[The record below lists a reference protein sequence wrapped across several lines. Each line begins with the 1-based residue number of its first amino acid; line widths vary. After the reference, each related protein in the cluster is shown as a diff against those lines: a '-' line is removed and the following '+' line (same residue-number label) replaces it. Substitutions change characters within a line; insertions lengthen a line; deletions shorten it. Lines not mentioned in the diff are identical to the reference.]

1 MAWCP
6 KCKEEYREG
15 ITVCAECGTELV
27 DSLPEEGQEQEKTMD
42 SEEEKQEETDV
53 SREDTDVSQEE
64 TEDSQESDSVETD
77 SDEEYDWDA
86 EDEVQEEDVSEQ
98 EEDTESESSEEESQT
113 GFVSNTMYAKKSDEY
128 KDLKF
133 SGFTFIFFGVLGI
146 VYLVLCKLEIIGLTY
161 TLPIF
166 IVLVLM
172 FVVFIGVGVH
182 SLIRSGRVKAL
193 IGDEDELTK
202 KVEEAMA
209 SIMTQELID
218 SLYVEDATEEEN
230 FLALSEEVKG
240 RIAEQF
246 GTKDLTEAYI
256 DQLIDEY
263 YSEHYE
269 K

>member
-15 ITVCAECGTELV
+15 IQVCADCGIDLVESLTE
-27 DSLPEEGQEQEKTMD
+27 QEQEAAVD
-42 SEEEKQEETDV
+42 SEEEKQEEI
-53 SREDTDVSQEE
+53 
-64 TEDSQESDSVETD
+64 D

-86 EDEVQEEDVSEQ
+86 EDEVREEDVQEQ
-98 EEDTESESSEEESQT
+98 IDETNPEPSEEESET
-113 GFVSNTMYAKKSDEY
+113 GFVSNAMYAKKSDEY

-133 SGFTFIFFGVLGI
+133 SGFTFIFFGLLGI
-146 VYLVLCKLEIIGLTY
+146 LYLVLCKLEVIGLTY
-161 TLPIF
+161 SMPVF

-182 SLIRSGRVKAL
+182 SLIRSSKVKAL
-193 IGDEDELTK
+193 IGDEEALTK
-202 KVEEAMA
+202 RVEDAMA

-218 SLYVEDATEEEN
+218 SVFVEDATEEEN
-230 FLALSEEVKG
+230 FLTLSEEVKG
-240 RIAEQF
+240 RIAEEF
-246 GTKDLTEAYI
+246 GTKGLTEAYI

>member
-15 ITVCAECGTELV
+15 IKICADCGTELV
-27 DSLPEEGQEQEKTMD
+27 ESLTEPEQEAAVN
-42 SEEEKQEETDV
+42 SEEEKQEEV
-53 SREDTDVSQEE
+53 SVSDED
-64 TEDSQESDSVETD
+64 TEDSAVETN

-86 EDEVQEEDVSEQ
+86 EDETPEED
-98 EEDTESESSEEESQT
+98 ESELEEETGAESSGEETET
-113 GFVSNTMYAKKSDEY
+113 GFASNTMYAKKSDEY

-133 SGFTFIFFGVLGI
+133 SGITFIFFGLLGI
-146 VYLVLCKLEIIGLTY
+146 VYLVLCKLEIIALTY
-161 TLPIF
+161 SVPIF

-172 FVVFIGVGVH
+172 FVVFIGIGVH

-193 IGDEDELTK
+193 IGDEEALTK
-202 KVEEAMA
+202 RVEDAMA

-218 SLYVEDATEEEN
+218 SVYVEDATEEEN
-230 FLALSEEVKG
+230 FLTLSETVKA

-246 GTKDLTEAYI
+246 GTKGLTEAYI
-256 DQLIDEY
+256 EQLIDEY